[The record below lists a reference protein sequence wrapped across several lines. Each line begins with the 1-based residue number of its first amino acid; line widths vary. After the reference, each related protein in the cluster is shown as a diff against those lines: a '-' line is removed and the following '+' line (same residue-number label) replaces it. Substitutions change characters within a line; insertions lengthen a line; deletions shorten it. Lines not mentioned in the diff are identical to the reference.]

1 MTGVS
6 LTRRMPEREPP
17 TLNCQRVGGCPAR
30 VTVTAIMTVAAL
42 VVALLFCVW
51 SRTEGVKQGYAFS
64 ELAREIKDQTAA
76 QEELRATA
84 AGLRSPD
91 RIEAIARRDLGMQL
105 PTPEQIR
112 TVEYRSRP
120 GLTAKDGRGKEGAEG
135 E

>member
-17 TLNCQRVGGCPAR
+17 TLKCQRVGGCPAR
-30 VTVTAIMTVAAL
+30 VTVTAIMTMAAL

-112 TVEYRSRP
+112 TVEYHSRP
-120 GLTAKDGRGKEGAEG
+120 GLMAKDRPGEGGR
-135 E
+135 